1 MTSPRAD
8 VPGGAPTRTSA
19 DAPTATTSPGRRA
32 AAIALL
38 VSGQSTAGL
47 ALGAVGLFL
56 PLIRADL
63 GIGFTQAGGI
73 AAAAMLTYAL
83 MQVPAGHLAD
93 VLGAR
98 RLFVIG
104 TVGVNVCTLGIAV
117 APSYTFLVVDQAV
130 SGALRALVFIPG
142 MVLITGLFAPARRS
156 TALGVFAI
164 GGVSGNVLLSAVGP
178 LLVGAMGWRGVLG
191 LFGGAGLALA
201 VVYGA
206 LRDAG
211 EPQVRPAPG
220 GDGVRHVLRHPVLW
234 VGGVVQ
240 LVRFGVVNGLAFW
253 LPTLLVEER
262 GATLRTAGLVMGLG
276 GLLMAP
282 MNYLGGVVADRTGRP
297 AAVVGGSLVVLG
309 GTLLVL
315 AGADGLAVTV
325 ACVLVAHV
333 VMQLYFG
340 PLFSIPVRVL
350 GASRAGL
357 ITGVS
362 NGCACLG
369 AVTFSWA
376 LGWTRDLTGS
386 FTPGLLGMAVACGC
400 ALVATAVLAR
410 MLRTH
415 AAPTSPA

>member
-1 MTSPRAD
+1 MTARAD
-8 VPGGAPTRTSA
+8 EPAVTAPGR
-19 DAPTATTSPGRRA
+19 RRA

-38 VSGQSTAGL
+38 VAGQSTAGL

-73 AAAAMLTYAL
+73 AAAAMITYAL

-98 RLFVIG
+98 RLFVVG
-104 TVGVNVCTLGIAV
+104 TVGVNLCTLGIAV
-117 APSYTFLVVDQAV
+117 APSYAFLVVDQAV

-142 MVLITGLFAPARRS
+142 MVLITGLFAAERRS

-164 GGVSGNVLLSAVGP
+164 GGVSGNVLLGAVGP
-178 LLVGAMGWRGVLG
+178 LLVGPLGWRGVLA
-191 LFGGAGLALA
+191 LFGAAGLVLA
-201 VVYGA
+201 VVYGV

-211 EPQVRPAPG
+211 APQARPAPG
-220 GDGVRHVLRHPVLW
+220 GAGARDVLRHPVLW
-234 VGGVVQ
+234 VAGVVQ
-240 LVRFGVVNGLAFW
+240 LVRFGVVNTLTFW

-262 GATLRTAGLVMGLG
+262 GATLRTAGVVMGVG

-282 MNYLGGVVADRTGRP
+282 MNYLGGVLADRTGRP
-297 AAVVGGSLVVLG
+297 ATVVGGSLVVLG
-309 GTLLVL
+309 AALAVL
-315 AGADGLAVTV
+315 AGADGLTVTV

-350 GASRAGL
+350 GPARAGL
-357 ITGVS
+357 LTGVS

-376 LGWTRDLTGS
+376 LGWTKDLTGS
-386 FTPGLLGMAVACGC
+386 FTPGLVGLSVACAVA
-400 ALVATAVLAR
+400 LTATWPLGR
-410 MLRTH
+410 MLR
-415 AAPTSPA
+415 AAPSR

>member
-1 MTSPRAD
+1 MTARAD
-8 VPGGAPTRTSA
+8 QPTVTAPG
-19 DAPTATTSPGRRA
+19 GRRA

-38 VSGQSTAGL
+38 VAGQSTAGL

-63 GIGFTQAGGI
+63 GIGFTEAGGI
-73 AAAAMLTYAL
+73 AAAAMVTYAL

-93 VLGAR
+93 VWGAR
-98 RLFVIG
+98 RLFVVG
-104 TVGVNVCTLGIAV
+104 TVGVNLCTLGIAV
-117 APSYTFLVVDQAV
+117 APSYTLLVVDQAV

-142 MVLITGLFAPARRS
+142 MVLITGLFAAERRS

-164 GGVSGNVLLSAVGP
+164 GGVSGNVLLGAVGP
-178 LLVGAMGWRGVLG
+178 LLVGPLGWRGVLA
-191 LFGGAGLALA
+191 LFGAAGLVLA
-201 VVYGA
+201 VVYGV

-211 EPQVRPAPG
+211 APQARPAPG
-220 GDGVRHVLRHPVLW
+220 GEGARDVLRHPVLW
-234 VGGVVQ
+234 VAGVVQ
-240 LVRFGVVNGLAFW
+240 LVRFGVVNTLTFW

-262 GATLRTAGLVMGLG
+262 GATLRTAGIVMGVG

-282 MNYLGGVVADRTGRP
+282 MNYLGGVLADRTGRP

-309 GTLLVL
+309 AALAVL

-350 GASRAGL
+350 GAARAGL
-357 ITGVS
+357 LTGVS

-386 FTPGLLGMAVACGC
+386 FTPGLVGLSVACAVA
-400 ALVATAVLAR
+400 LTATWRLGR
-410 MLRTH
+410 MLR
-415 AAPTSPA
+415 AAPSP

>member
-1 MTSPRAD
+1 MTARAD
-8 VPGGAPTRTSA
+8 EPVVTAPG
-19 DAPTATTSPGRRA
+19 GRRA
-32 AAIALL
+32 AAIGLL
-38 VSGQSTAGL
+38 VAGQSTAGL

-73 AAAAMLTYAL
+73 AAAAMVTYAL

-93 VLGAR
+93 VWGAR
-98 RLFVIG
+98 RLFVVG
-104 TVGVNVCTLGIAV
+104 TLGVNLCTLGLAV
-117 APSYTFLVVDQAV
+117 APSYAFLVVDQAV

-142 MVLITGLFAPARRS
+142 MVLITGLFAAGRRS

-164 GGVSGNVLLSAVGP
+164 GGVSGNVLLGAVGP
-178 LLVGAMGWRGVLG
+178 LLVGPLGWRGVLA
-191 LFGGAGLALA
+191 LFGAAGLALA
-201 VVYGA
+201 VAYGA

-211 EPQVRPAPG
+211 SPQPRPVPG
-220 GDGVRHVLRHPVLW
+220 GAGARDVLRHPVLW
-234 VGGVVQ
+234 VAGVVQ
-240 LVRFGVVNGLAFW
+240 LVRFGVVNTLTFW

-262 GATLRTAGLVMGLG
+262 GATLRTAGIVMGVG

-282 MNYLGGVVADRTGRP
+282 MNYLGGVLADRTGRP
-297 AAVVGGSLVVLG
+297 AAVVGGSLAVLG
-309 GTLLVL
+309 TTLAVL

-350 GASRAGL
+350 GAARAGL
-357 ITGVS
+357 LTGVS

-369 AVTFSWA
+369 AVTFAWA
-376 LGWTRDLTGS
+376 LGWTKDLTGS
-386 FTPGLLGMAVACGC
+386 FAPGLVGLSVACVV
-400 ALVATAVLAR
+400 ALTATWRLGR
-410 MLRTH
+410 MLR
-415 AAPTSPA
+415 AAPSR